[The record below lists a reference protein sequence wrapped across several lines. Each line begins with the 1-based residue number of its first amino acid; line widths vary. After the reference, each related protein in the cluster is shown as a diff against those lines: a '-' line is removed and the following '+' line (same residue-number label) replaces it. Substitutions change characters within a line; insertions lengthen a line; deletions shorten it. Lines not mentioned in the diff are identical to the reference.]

1 MNNLNFEDGDTLEN
15 SWRIFEEFWKN
26 LFVVRGRKNF
36 RFAFSLCLLEV
47 PNNQQKSLILAS
59 KRPRRSGLT
68 SDLEFVA
75 QIAYA
80 TMFVLAA

>member
-1 MNNLNFEDGDTLEN
+1 MMVFL
-15 SWRIFEEFWKN
+15 RIFEDFWRN
-26 LFVVRGRKNF
+26 WFVVRNF
-36 RFAFSLCLLEV
+36 LFAFSLCLLEV
-47 PNNQQKSLILAS
+47 PNNEQKSLILAS
-59 KRPRRSGLT
+59 KRPWRTGLT